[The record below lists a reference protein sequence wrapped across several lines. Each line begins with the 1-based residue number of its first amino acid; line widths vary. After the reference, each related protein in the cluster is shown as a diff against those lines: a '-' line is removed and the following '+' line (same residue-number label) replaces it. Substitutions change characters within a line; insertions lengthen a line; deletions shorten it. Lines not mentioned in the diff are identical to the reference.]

1 MIICKLQI
9 DIFGDDW
16 ENTENYFF
24 KTKADAEAFK
34 EQYERTNIK
43 ADGSYIPNIHSIDYY
58 FEENDFNN
66 LKNEMTIADYERLFD
81 TTIKP
86 NNKLSV
92 DDLKEGMFVWNETE
106 SAYQR
111 VRYMRPVRSKDYR
124 WCDGWGNIIE
134 DDDLYSYE
142 INRRN

>member
-24 KTKADAEAFK
+24 KTKAEAEAFK
-34 EQYERTNIK
+34 EQYERTNTK
-43 ADGSYIPNIHSIDYY
+43 VDGSYIPTICSIDYY

-66 LKNEMTIADYERLFD
+66 LKHEMTIADYESLFN
-81 TTIKP
+81 TELKP
-86 NNKLSV
+86 NNKLSL
-92 DDLKEGMFVWNETE
+92 DDLKEGMFVWNETVE
-106 SAYQR
+106 EYQR
-111 VRYMRPVRSKDYR
+111 IRYILTGKDYH
-124 WCDGWGNIIE
+124 WCDGYGNIIE
-134 DDDLYSYE
+134 YNDLYSYE